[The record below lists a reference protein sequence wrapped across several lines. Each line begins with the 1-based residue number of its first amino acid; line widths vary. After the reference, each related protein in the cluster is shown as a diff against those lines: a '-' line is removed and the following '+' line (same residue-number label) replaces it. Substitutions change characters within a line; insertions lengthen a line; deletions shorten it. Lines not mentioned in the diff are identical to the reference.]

1 MKEEQNEG
9 IYVSIDEFAKALN
22 LKVHYDGERSEI
34 RLCTTNVNRPG
45 LLLAGFNKY
54 FGENRVQVMGS
65 AEIKFLQTL
74 DRPAKRQALE
84 RLCRYPVPCIII
96 SRSLHP
102 TREITQMAK
111 KYKRPVFLSDEVTST
126 LDNELVMYLNDLLAP
141 TTTSHGVLLDVYGVG
156 VLITGKS
163 GIGKSETALELI
175 KRGHRLIAD
184 DAVIVKNIKN
194 TILGTAP
201 AGIRY
206 FMEIRGIGII
216 DIRNMYGVGS
226 VAKEQEIEL
235 VIELEL
241 WDEQKNY
248 ERLGLGQLYYEIL
261 GKKIPSI
268 LLPVR
273 PGRNL
278 AIVVESAA
286 MNHRLKERGF
296 NAAEELNNR
305 LMNKIYD

>member
-1 MKEEQNEG
+1 
-9 IYVSIDEFAKALN
+9 
-22 LKVHYDGERSEI
+22 
-34 RLCTTNVNRPG
+34 
-45 LLLAGFNKY
+45 
-54 FGENRVQVMGS
+54 
-65 AEIKFLQTL
+65 
-74 DRPAKRQALE
+74 
-84 RLCRYPVPCIII
+84 
-96 SRSLHP
+96 
-102 TREITQMAK
+102 MAK

-175 KRGHRLIAD
+175 KRGHRLVAD

-194 TILGTAP
+194 TILGSAP
-201 AGIRY
+201 ASIRY

-305 LMNKIYD
+305 IMNKIND